1 MSHEAAAPNRTRW
14 SQLSLTRAGQTPR
27 FHSLVSRRRLTT
39 ELRGVGCRVLPP
51 ARVTDVQRL
60 GFYLDVFPNTGAPLA
75 NIDP

>member
-1 MSHEAAAPNRTRW
+1 MTS
-14 SQLSLTRAGQTPR
+14 
-27 FHSLVSRRRLTT
+27 F
-39 ELRGVGCRVLPP
+39 P